1 MGKATPTFLLLVLPF
16 PAMITTGTQ
25 EKDLEQ
31 HIEDYLTAHGYHTV
45 PPQAYVPAQGLVPA
59 EVLAFLMATQRKAY
73 DALEQQY
80 GAGVQSQILQRLAK
94 QLQDKGTLAVLR
106 EGFKLSGERL
116 RLSYFRPASGLN
128 PAHETLYQQNRF
140 GVLRQ
145 VRYATAPK
153 DAAKSVD
160 LVLTLNGLPLLTA
173 ELKNALTGQ
182 YLSDA
187 IRQYKEDRSPQEPLF
202 AYRRCLVH
210 FAVSTELVMMTTR
223 LAGAATFFL
232 PFNQDVT
239 NPPNP
244 AGFATAYLW
253 EDVWAPNSLL
263 DLVQHYIFEQTTTEL
278 VYSDAKDKL
287 EEQKST
293 RLLFPRY
300 HQRRAVRR
308 LLAAVQAEGAGGR
321 YLIKHSAGSGKSN
334 TLSWLAHRLANFYQ
348 HPTDAAPLFDS
359 VIVVTD
365 RRLLNKQLSDN
376 VKGFEQTTGVI
387 FQVQDSTPSV
397 ALRAAIENGT
407 RLILTTLQRFPVISE
422 TIAQVPGCR
431 YAVLIDEAHSSQSG
445 EGARHLKKALS
456 LQEAEADAAADE
468 AAEKSTDELVLADI
482 TKTGPQPNVSFFAFT
497 ATPKNKTLELFGT
510 KVPGGPVRPFD
521 EYTMRQAIAEGFILD
536 VLGSYTSFARYYKLA
551 TKAHVTDDQEYEK
564 GPVVRL
570 LSQFVDLTDHAIEL
584 KSRLM
589 LAHFQQHTQKA
600 LKGRAR
606 GMVVTRSRLHAVRYK
621 RKFDELMA
629 ELNLPYRALVAFS
642 GTVTDPDT
650 GEDYTEAGMN
660 GLDGKA
666 SIEAALKL
674 PRYRLLIAAN
684 KFQTGFDEPLLHTMY
699 VDKKLGGISTVQTLS
714 RLNRTTRHKDDT
726 LVLDFVNDPA
736 QVLEDFQ
743 GYYENNFMAED
754 QQTDPNALYDVQ
766 DAVQAL
772 PVVRDEDLEA
782 FTAIYLGKNDN
793 LHLLQPIL
801 DGCVGRF
808 MALEDAEQDQFRSAA
823 GDYVRL
829 YRFLS
834 QLITFKDVDLAK
846 LYYLFSH
853 LVKKLPAAGTHLP
866 REVLNDVK
874 LDSYKILDQ
883 GEQQLTL
890 AAEDGALIGQR
901 PGGGAGGHESPYD
914 YLSAIIKVL
923 NDTFG
928 LELTE
933 EDKVDFATIRTKVEA
948 NADLAGAFTA
958 HNSEQNI
965 KDKFDEVLDEV
976 LYEFVN
982 TKLDLFN
989 KLSEDKANA
998 QLKRLWFKEMLG
1010 ARRGGTAGAGA

>member
-1 MGKATPTFLLLVLPF
+1 M
-16 PAMITTGTQ
+16 
-25 EKDLEQ
+25 
-31 HIEDYLTAHGYHTV
+31 
-45 PPQAYVPAQGLVPA
+45 
-59 EVLAFLMATQRKAY
+59 
-73 DALEQQY
+73 
-80 GAGVQSQILQRLAK
+80 
-94 QLQDKGTLAVLR
+94 
-106 EGFKLSGERL
+106 
-116 RLSYFRPASGLN
+116 
-128 PAHETLYQQNRF
+128 
-140 GVLRQ
+140 
-145 VRYATAPK
+145 
-153 DAAKSVD
+153 
-160 LVLTLNGLPLLTA
+160 
-173 ELKNALTGQ
+173 
-182 YLSDA
+182 
-187 IRQYKEDRSPQEPLF
+187 
-202 AYRRCLVH
+202 
-210 FAVSTELVMMTTR
+210 
-223 LAGAATFFL
+223 
-232 PFNQDVT
+232 
-239 NPPNP
+239 
-244 AGFATAYLW
+244 
-253 EDVWAPNSLL
+253 
-263 DLVQHYIFEQTTTEL
+263 QHYVFEQTTTEL
-278 VYSDAKDKL
+278 VYNDAKDKL

-334 TLSWLAHRLANFYQ
+334 TLAWLAHRLANFYQ
-348 HPTDAAPLFDS
+348 HPKDANPLFDS
-359 VIVVTD
+359 VIIVTD

-376 VKGFEQTTGVI
+376 VKGFEQTNGVI
-387 FQVQDSTPSV
+387 FQVEDHTPSS
-397 ALRAAIENGT
+397 ALRAAIENGS

-422 TIAQVPGCR
+422 TIAQVPGRR

-456 LQEAEADAAADE
+456 LQEAEQEAEADE
-468 AAEKSTDELVLADI
+468 DTAKSTDELVLADI
-482 TKTGPQPNVSFFAFT
+482 AKTGPQPNVSFFAFT

-510 KVPGGPVRPFD
+510 KPAGGGDQRPFD

-536 VLGSYTSFARYYKLA
+536 VLGSYTSFKRYYKLA
-551 TKAHVTDDQEYEK
+551 TKATVDDDKEYEK

-584 KSRLM
+584 KARLM
-589 LAHFQQHTQKA
+589 LEHFQQHTQKA
-600 LKGRAR
+600 IKGRAR

-621 RKFDELMA
+621 RKFDELMT

-666 SIEAALKL
+666 SIEAALKM
-674 PRYRLLIAAN
+674 PQFRLLIAAN

-736 QVLEDFQ
+736 QVQEDFQ

-766 DAVQAL
+766 DVVQSL
-772 PVVRDEDLEA
+772 PVVRDEDLES
-782 FTAIYLGKNDN
+782 FTAIYLGQNDN
-793 LHLLQPIL
+793 MHLLQPIL
-801 DGCVGRF
+801 EGCVGRF
-808 MALEDAEQDQFRSAA
+808 LTLEEPEQDQFRAA
-823 GDYVRL
+823 ANDYARL

-834 QLITFKDVDLAK
+834 QLISFKDVDLAK
-846 LYYLFSH
+846 LYYLLSH
-853 LVKKLPAAGTHLP
+853 LVKKLPAVGSRLP

-890 AAEDGALIGQR
+890 AAGDGELIGQR
-901 PGGGAGGHESPYD
+901 PGGGGGHEELYD
-914 YLSAIIKVL
+914 YLSAIIKTL

-933 EDKVDFATIRTKVEA
+933 DDKVDFEAIRTRVEA
-948 NADLAGAFTA
+948 NTDLAGAFTA
-958 HNSEQNI
+958 QNSEQNI
-965 KDKFDEVLDEV
+965 KAKFDEVLDDV

-1010 ARRGGTAGAGA
+1010 ARRGGAAGAGN

>member
-1 MGKATPTFLLLVLPF
+1 MA
-16 PAMITTGTQ
+16 TGTQ

-31 HIEDYLTAHGYHTV
+31 HIEDYLTAHGYHAV
-45 PPQAYVPAQGLVPA
+45 APQLYDRALGLVPS
-59 EVLAFLMATQRKAY
+59 EVLAFIQQTQPTQY
-73 DALEQQY
+73 QALQAQY
-80 GAGVQSQILQRLAK
+80 GPRTDERLLHRLAA
-94 QLQDKGTLAVLR
+94 QVRAKGLLPVLR
-106 EGFKLSGERL
+106 EGFKDSGQKL
-116 RLSYFRPASGLN
+116 YLCYFRPASGLN
-128 PAHETLYQQNRF
+128 PEHEALYRNNRF

-145 VRYATAPK
+145 VRYAHVVKK
-153 DAAKSVD
+153 DADKSLD

-182 YLSDA
+182 YVSDA
-187 IRQYKEDRSPQEPLF
+187 IRQYQEDRNPQEPLLE
-202 AYRRCLVH
+202 YRRCLVH
-210 FAVSTELVMMTTR
+210 FAVSTEQVYMTTHLR
-223 LAGAATFFL
+223 GTGTFFL
-232 PFNQDVT
+232 PFNQDVV

-244 AGFATAYLW
+244 EGFATSYLW
-253 EDVWAPNSLL
+253 EDVWAPVSLL
-263 DLVQHYIFEQTTTEL
+263 ELVQHFVFEQTTSEL
-278 VYSDAKDKL
+278 VYNDKKGEL

-308 LLAAVQAEGAGGR
+308 LLAAVRQEGAGHR

-334 TLSWLAHRLANFYQ
+334 TLSWLAHRLENFYQ
-348 HPTDAAPLFDS
+348 HPQDSQPLFDS

-376 VKGFEQTTGVI
+376 VKGFEQTKGVV
-387 FQVQDSTPSV
+387 FQVKDTTPSSE
-397 ALRAAIENGT
+397 LKAAIEGGQ

-422 TIAQVPGCR
+422 TIAQVPGRR

-445 EGARHLKKALS
+445 ESARHLKKALS
-456 LQEAEADAAADE
+456 LEEAEQQEADE
-468 AAEKSTDELVLADI
+468 PTTEDLVLADI
-482 TKTGPQPNVSFFAFT
+482 AKTGPQPNVSFFAFT

-510 KVPGGPVRPFD
+510 LHEGQRRPFD

-536 VLGSYTSFARYYKLA
+536 VLGTYTSFKRYYKLA
-551 TKAHVTDDQEYEK
+551 TKNAAIEDKEYEK
-564 GPVVRL
+564 GPAVRL

-584 KSRLM
+584 KARLM
-589 LAHFQQHTQKA
+589 LEHFQQHTQKA
-600 LKGRAR
+600 IKGRAR
-606 GMVVTRSRLHAVRYK
+606 AMVVTRSRLHAVRYK
-621 RKFDELMA
+621 RKFDQLMQ
-629 ELNLPYRALVAFS
+629 EISLPYRALVAFS
-642 GTVTDPDT
+642 GTVHDPET

-674 PRYRLLIAAN
+674 PRFRLLVVAN

-726 LVLDFVNDPA
+726 LVLDFVNEPA
-736 QVLEDFQ
+736 QVQEDFQ

-754 QQTDPNALYDVQ
+754 QQTDPNALYDVA
-766 DAVQAL
+766 DAVQAQ
-772 PVVRDEDLEA
+772 PVVREDDLED
-782 FTAIYLGKNDN
+782 FTAIYLGQHDN

-801 DGCVGRF
+801 DRCVQRF
-808 MALEDAEQDQFRSAA
+808 VGDLEEAEQDEFRAA
-823 GDYVRL
+823 ANDFVRL

-834 QLITFKDVDLAK
+834 QLITFQDVDLAK
-846 LYYLFSH
+846 LYYLLSH
-853 LVKKLPAAGTHLP
+853 LVKKLPVAGSKLP

-874 LDSYKILDQ
+874 LDAYKLHRQ
-883 GEQQLTL
+883 VTQQLTL
-890 AAEDGALIGQR
+890 AAEDGELYGQK
-901 PGGGAGGHESPYD
+901 PGGGGGGKDEQYD
-914 YLSAIIKVL
+914 YLSAIIKTL

-933 EDKVDFATIRTKVEA
+933 EDKVDFEAIRTRVEA
-948 NADLAGAFTA
+948 NADLAGAFVPQ
-958 HNSEQNI
+958 NSEQNI
-965 KDKFDEVLDEV
+965 KDKFDKVLDEV

-998 QLKRLWFKEMLG
+998 QLKHLWFKQLLTARLGRGG
-1010 ARRGGTAGAGA
+1010 ARPASAP

>member
-1 MGKATPTFLLLVLPF
+1 MA
-16 PAMITTGTQ
+16 TTGTQ

-31 HIEDYLTAHGYHTV
+31 HIENYLTAHGYHAV
-45 PPQAYVPAQGLVPA
+45 APQQYHRALGLVPA
-59 EVLAFLMATQRKAY
+59 EVLAFVQATQPQAY
-73 DALEQQY
+73 QALQTQHGPKTDELL
-80 GAGVQSQILQRLAK
+80 LQRLAK
-94 QLQDKGTLAVLR
+94 AVQDKGVLPVLR
-106 EGFKLSGERL
+106 EGLKMSGQKLHL
-116 RLSYFRPASGLN
+116 AYFRPASGLN
-128 PAHETLYQQNRF
+128 PEHDALYRQNRF

-145 VRYATAPK
+145 VRYATVPK
-153 DAAKSVD
+153 DADKSVD

-187 IRQYKEDRSPQEPLF
+187 IRQYKEDRNPQEPLLQ
-202 AYRRCLVH
+202 YRRCLVH
-210 FAVSTELVMMTTR
+210 FAVSTEQAYMTTR
-223 LAGAATFFL
+223 LAGAGTFFL
-232 PFNQDVT
+232 PFNQDVV

-253 EDVWAPNSLL
+253 EDVWAPDSLL
-263 DLVQHYIFEQTTTEL
+263 ELVQHFVFEQTTEEQVYNDKKGEL
-278 VYSDAKDKL
+278 
-287 EEQKST
+287 EMQKST

-308 LLAAVQAEGAGGR
+308 LLAAVQAQGAGGR
-321 YLIKHSAGSGKSN
+321 YLVKHSAGSGKSN
-334 TLSWLAHRLANFYQ
+334 TLSWLAHRLAGFYQ
-348 HPTDAAPLFDS
+348 HSTDAQPLFDS

-376 VKGFEQTTGVI
+376 VKGFEQTKGVV
-387 FQVQDSTPSV
+387 FQVKDTTPSSE
-397 ALRAAIENGT
+397 LKAAIEGGK
-407 RLILTTLQRFPVISE
+407 RLILTTLQRFPVISA
-422 TIAQVPGCR
+422 TIAQVPGRR

-456 LQEAEADAAADE
+456 LEEAEQDEADE
-468 AAEKSTDELVLADI
+468 PTTEDLVLADI
-482 TKTGPQPNVSFFAFT
+482 AKTGPQPNVSFFAFT
-497 ATPKNKTLELFGT
+497 ATPKNKTIELFGT
-510 KVPGGPVRPFD
+510 KHDGQVLPFD

-536 VLGSYTSFARYYKLA
+536 VLGTYTSFKRYYKLA
-551 TKAHVTDDQEYEK
+551 TKASVADDKEYEK

-570 LSQFVDLTDHAIEL
+570 LSQFVDLTDHATEL
-584 KSRLM
+584 KTRLM
-589 LAHFQQHTQKA
+589 LEHFQQHTQKA
-600 LKGRAR
+600 IKGRAR

-621 RKFDELMA
+621 RKFDEVMK

-642 GTVTDPDT
+642 GTVSDPET
-650 GEDYTEAGMN
+650 GEDYTEVGMN

-674 PRYRLLIAAN
+674 PQYRLLIAAN

-736 QVLEDFQ
+736 QVQEDFQ

-766 DAVQAL
+766 DLVQAL
-772 PVVRDEDLEA
+772 PVVREEDLDN
-782 FTAIYLGKNDN
+782 FTAIYLGQHDN

-801 DGCVGRF
+801 DGCVNRF
-808 MALEDAEQDQFRSAA
+808 QALEDAEQDQFRAAA

-834 QLITFKDVDLAK
+834 QLITFQDVDLAK
-846 LYYLFSH
+846 LYYLLSH
-853 LVKKLPAAGTHLP
+853 LVKKLPVVGSKLP

-874 LDSYKILDQ
+874 LDAYKIHGQ
-883 GEQQLTL
+883 GTQKLSLATEPGELYGQQ
-890 AAEDGALIGQR
+890 
-901 PGGGAGGHESPYD
+901 PGGGAGGHEEQYD
-914 YLSAIIKVL
+914 YLSAIIKIL

-933 EDKVDFATIRTKVEA
+933 ADKVDFEAIRTKVEA
-948 NADLAGAFTA
+948 NADLAGAFVPQ
-958 HNSEQNI
+958 NSEQNI
-965 KDKFDEVLDEV
+965 KDKFDKVLDEV

-998 QLKRLWFKEMLG
+998 QLKRLWFKQLLG
-1010 ARRGGTAGAGA
+1010 ARLGGGGAAQPGL